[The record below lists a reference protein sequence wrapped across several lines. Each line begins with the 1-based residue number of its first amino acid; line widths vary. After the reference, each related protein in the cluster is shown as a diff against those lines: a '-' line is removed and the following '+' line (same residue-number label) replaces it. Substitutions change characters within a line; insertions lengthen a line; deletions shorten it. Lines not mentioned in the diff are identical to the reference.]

1 MVLGAVPGVRLK
13 GRCVMTVPSDD
24 TTERV
29 ARAQL
34 ERAFIEEYLRGLGHS
49 LEELPKLPEEQA
61 HELMRAASLY
71 ASMRMEEVESRS
83 HLVEE
88 LHGGPIPM

>member
-1 MVLGAVPGVRLK
+1 M
-13 GRCVMTVPSDD
+13 MTTQSDD

-49 LEELPKLPEEQA
+49 LEALAELPPQRA
-61 HELMRAASLY
+61 RELMRAASLY

-83 HLVEE
+83 HLMEE
-88 LHGGPIPM
+88 LHGGPTPM

>member
-1 MVLGAVPGVRLK
+1 M
-13 GRCVMTVPSDD
+13 MTAQSDD

-49 LEELPKLPEEQA
+49 SAELHQLPAAEVKV
-61 HELMRAASLY
+61 LMRAASLY
-71 ASMRMEEVESRS
+71 ASMRMEEVEARS
-83 HLVEE
+83 HLMEE
-88 LHGGPIPM
+88 LHGGPTPM